1 MKCCVCLEPI
11 DKNTIIMTKP
21 CTHWICPT
29 CSCKMIKI
37 WKEEGTT
44 KKRCPMCRV
53 LLVSNLFTKQCQYTM
68 IKIIKSSIFPL
79 VPTTEFIQENYE
91 QMLVDSL
98 MAGNL
103 QEAFKFSFII
113 KSNPQMWKIHSVL
126 YGQHFTMRRRSHWS
140 AVHGKLIEILKRLL
154 LLNVDIFTV

>member
-113 KSNPQMWKIHSVL
+113 KSKPTDVENTLCPLWPAFYHEKAKSLECCTWKI
-126 YGQHFTMRRRSHWS
+126 
-140 AVHGKLIEILKRLL
+140 
-154 LLNVDIFTV
+154 N